1 MWSKVLLLLIIGV
14 TQIIG
19 GGVNP
24 RTGRRASFQD
34 DYIPFI
40 DYEDDSSILP
50 LVDPYD
56 GISYRLPNTTVP
68 LSYNILIS
76 TDIHLGEPGFDG
88 QVTIRFQCI
97 ETTADIVLQYRSLTI
112 DTVSLFDSNNNLIEE
127 DVAWHQNDTLEFLVI
142 TPNQQLIQGQ
152 EYLVTVIYNG
162 TMTDNGLGIYRAWY
176 TDHLGETKWLAST
189 QFQATE
195 ARRAFPW

>member
-1 MWSKVLLLLIIGV
+1 MRSIVLFVIGV
-14 TQIIG
+14 TLVIG
-19 GGVNP
+19 GGVSP
-24 RTGRRASFQD
+24 RVGIRNSFQD
-34 DYIPFI
+34 DHIPFM
-40 DYEDDSSILP
+40 DFEDDTSILP

-68 LSYNILIS
+68 LAYDIWLS
-76 TDIHLGEPGFDG
+76 TDIHAGEFGFDG

-97 ETTADIVLQYRSLTI
+97 ETTTEIVLQYRMLTI
-112 DTVSLFDSNNNLIEE
+112 DTVSLFNSNNNLIEE
-127 DVAWHQNDTLEFLVI
+127 DVAWYQNETVEFLVI

-152 EYLVTVIYNG
+152 EYLVNVKYNG

-176 TDHLGETKWLAST
+176 VDPVGSIRWLAST

-195 ARRAFPW
+195 ARHAFPW

>member
-1 MWSKVLLLLIIGV
+1 MWSKVLLFISGV
-14 TQIIG
+14 TLVIG
-19 GGVNP
+19 GGVTP
-24 RTGRRASFQD
+24 RIGIRTSYQD
-34 DYIPFI
+34 VDIPFM
-40 DYEDDSSILP
+40 DFEDDTSILP

-68 LSYNILIS
+68 LTY
-76 TDIHLGEPGFDG
+76 DIWLATEIHQGEFGFNG
-88 QVTIRFQCI
+88 EVTIRFQCI
-97 ETTADIVLQYRSLTI
+97 ETTAELILQYRTMTI
-112 DTVSLFDSNNNLIEE
+112 DTVALFDSNNNLIEE
-127 DVAWHQNDTLEFLVI
+127 DVSWYQNKTVEFLVI

-152 EYLVTVIYNG
+152 EYLVNVRFNG

-176 TDHLGETKWLAST
+176 VDPAGDTKWLAST